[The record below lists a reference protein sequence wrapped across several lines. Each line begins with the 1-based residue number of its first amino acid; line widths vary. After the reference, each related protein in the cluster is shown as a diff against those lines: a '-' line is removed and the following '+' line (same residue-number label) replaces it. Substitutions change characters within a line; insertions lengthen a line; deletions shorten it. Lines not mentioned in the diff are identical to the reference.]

1 MIRKAV
7 ILCGGWG
14 TRFLPTTKAIS
25 KELLPLY
32 DTPILQIIVDD
43 LIKNGITEI
52 AFVIRPDKTD
62 IIKYFTKNIA
72 FESIADDL
80 QLAKLQNYK
89 NANFYFIS
97 QNSSRGTGDA
107 ISYARQ
113 WVGDE
118 KFLMLNGDEIINNKP
133 SLITQMLKAF
143 YKFRSTLL
151 AVKEVEKNEVNKYG
165 IVEIGEN
172 CRIMSI
178 IEKPSP
184 EQAPSNLASLGVYLL
199 EPSIFNYIRQS
210 HDMPITDAVEMY
222 VKNNYMYAVKIKGER
237 YDLGTPL
244 GYVMSNLCF
253 TLSQNQTKDIV
264 NKKLNHLGYFKK

>member
-32 DTPILQIIVDD
+32 DTPILQILVDD

-72 FESIADDL
+72 FESVADDL

-89 NANFYFIS
+89 KANFCFIS

-118 KFLMLNGDEIINNKP
+118 KFLMLNGDEIINNNP

-143 YKFRSTLL
+143 YKFHSTLL

-178 IEKPSP
+178 IEKPRP
-184 EQAPSNLASLGVYLL
+184 EQAPSNLASLGVFLL

-222 VKNNYMYAVKIKGER
+222 VKNNYMFAVKIKGER

-244 GYVMSNLCF
+244 GYVMSNLSF
-253 TLSQNQTKDIV
+253 ALGQNQTKDIV
-264 NKKLNHLGYFKK
+264 NKKLNDLGYFKK